1 MFLVWAIA
9 ILGSIVIGV
18 MISYCCSMVRDISEA
33 EEELHH
39 RVLQF
44 YQAMNAKG
52 IEDNNE
58 LVNAVHHKAQP
69 FRHIPQEIAD

>member
-9 ILGSIVIGV
+9 LVGSIVIGV
-18 MISYCCSMVRDISEA
+18 MISYCCAEVRDISEA

-39 RVLQF
+39 RVLLF
-44 YQAMNAKG
+44 YQVAMNAKG

-58 LVNAVHHKAQP
+58 LVNAVHHKA
-69 FRHIPQEIAD
+69 